1 MRLGSRSSEVF
12 KNELRTEAEF
22 VAAYAG
28 ACCGIGNQ
36 RASSKILRSRLAFL
50 SMSEKTG
57 LPFEIIYKEWRSMLQ
72 KPFLSPPL
80 NN

>member
-1 MRLGSRSSEVF
+1 MRLGSRSSEAF

-28 ACCGIGNQ
+28 AFCGIGNQ

-50 SMSEKTG
+50 SMSQKTG